1 MFNSTITDYSEFSVL
16 IVGKCNLTIELVCN
30 EDKWNWWLRHIG
42 TLVITLIGIFGN
54 MLSLVV
60 FSLNC
65 KISKLSYISLLKLL
79 SITDSCS
86 LLLEF
91 LISLNEWLSFNDYV
105 YFYQQNNLICKLINY
120 LSASFQLI
128 STWLV
133 CAFSIERCI
142 AITYPFLVNRLFSLR
157 NSKNIFVLI
166 IAFALSSQSIRLLW
180 IQSSCSLKAEDTN
193 QLVDYLFDKKDAC
206 LSRCD
211 CAASPSTYGVFLLKY
226 HVYFHELICLVL
238 APSFIV
244 IISNSIIIV
253 RIFQRKRLYSQ
264 LRATRRKLIQNTS
277 IELTSYTTLSIQ
289 NRLQIGQIK
298 SLTCF
303 TNKNY
308 QTSLLLQN
316 ERRRLSRRF
325 FISTKV
331 YLKDSALCVM
341 VLVSVSFLALVLP
354 STMLNIYKF
363 YSIKQS
369 LQHYQSSKC
378 LKIHS
383 ISSNLYI
390 LEDLFALLRLLNYS
404 SIYIIYLILSSRL
417 CLFKRNLNKF

>member
-1 MFNSTITDYSEFSVL
+1 MLNSTIADYEFSVL

-30 EDKWNWWLRHIG
+30 EGKWNWWLRHIG
-42 TLVITLIGIFGN
+42 TLVISLIGIFGN
-54 MLSLVV
+54 MFSLVV

-65 KISKLSYISLLKLL
+65 KISKYSYISFLKLL

-91 LISLNEWLSFNDYV
+91 LISLNEWLNFNDYV
-105 YFYQQNNLICKLINY
+105 YLYQQNNLICKLINY

-142 AITYPFLVNRLFSLR
+142 AITFPFFGHRFLRLR
-157 NSKNIFVLI
+157 NSRNIFALI
-166 IAFALSSQSIRLLW
+166 VAFALSTQSLRLLW
-180 IQSSCSLKAEDTN
+180 IQTSCSLKAENTN
-193 QLVDYLFDKKDAC
+193 QLVDYLFDKKDTC

-211 CAASPSTYGVFLLKY
+211 CAASPNSYGVFLLKY
-226 HVYFHELICLVL
+226 HVYFHELFCLVL

-244 IISNSIIIV
+244 IISNLIVII
-253 RIFQRKRLYSQ
+253 RILQRKWLYNQ
-264 LRATRRKLIQNTS
+264 LRATRRKFIQNAS
-277 IELTSYTTLSIQ
+277 IELTSFTTLSIQ
-289 NRLQIGQIK
+289 NRIQIDQIK
-298 SLTCF
+298 SFTCF
-303 TNKNY
+303 SKKH
-308 QTSLLLQN
+308 QTSFLIQN
-316 ERRRLSRRF
+316 ERKRLSRRF

-341 VLVSVSFLALVLP
+341 ILVSISFLALVLP
-354 STMLNIYKF
+354 STMLNIIKF
-363 YSIKQS
+363 YSIKKS
-369 LQHYQSSKC
+369 IQHYQSSKC

-383 ISSNLYI
+383 ITSKLYI
-390 LEDLFALLRLLNYS
+390 FEDLFALLRLLNYS

-417 CLFKRNLNKF
+417 RIKKKLKNLIH